1 MKRDNRNDFY
11 KTACLLSIALHI
23 FFVTGAEAALILSKK
38 MNPQPVFISWSAV
51 SALESKPISQPLK
64 SEQKLTVPKPAIPLV
79 ESERRSNVSKPID
92 SPSIKKFKK
101 EQNQLNQRIRS
112 IKKEIMKK
120 QVQLLQ
126 SVSSSVYDMDK
137 IPVEMRTS
145 VLPDYLKQM
154 RSQISAHW
162 LLLLDSVKCQ
172 SCTAIAEYRI
182 NSNGKIFDL
191 KLLHSSQNQRF
202 DRACMKA
209 VAQSSPL
216 PALPF
221 QFNQEIKTEY
231 LTVSLTFYYETDKP
245 KIA

>member
-1 MKRDNRNDFY
+1 MKRGKGNDIY
-11 KTACLLSIALHI
+11 KTAFLLSVAVHI

-38 MNPQPVFISWSAV
+38 IGPQPTFMFVSAV
-51 SALESKPISQPLK
+51 PAPESKMLSQPSKFKQELILPK
-64 SEQKLTVPKPAIPLV
+64 PAVPMVEPKRHSNVPKP
-79 ESERRSNVSKPID
+79 N
-92 SPSIKKFKK
+92 IKKFKK
-101 EQNQLNQRIRS
+101 EQNQFNQRIRS

-120 QVQLLQ
+120 QAQLLQ

-137 IPVEMRTS
+137 IPVEMRAS

-162 LLLLDSVKCQ
+162 LLLLDSVKCK
-172 SCTAIAEYRI
+172 SCTAIVEYRI
-182 NSNGKIFDL
+182 NSHGKIFDL

-202 DRACMKA
+202 DRACVKA
-209 VAQSSPL
+209 IAQSNPL

-221 QFNQEIKTEY
+221 QFNQEINPEY

-245 KIA
+245 SIA